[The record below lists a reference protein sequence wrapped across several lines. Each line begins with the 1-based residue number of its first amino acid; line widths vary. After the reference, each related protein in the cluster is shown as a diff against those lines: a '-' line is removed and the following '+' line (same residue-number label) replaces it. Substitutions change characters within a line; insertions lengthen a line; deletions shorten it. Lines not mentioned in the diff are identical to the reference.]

1 MILQLI
7 TVDWQLIS
15 NNKCWH
21 PVDVPVPTF
30 FAAWNQ
36 RMSKEIKELYTF
48 SQEKEACHT
57 EETPIFQLP
66 FFNVRLMVC
75 RDKNKWKEPLKIT
88 FIALQYL
95 EICLKENILMS
106 VAFEWTKNNVTRDLI
121 RSIKS
126 TLGVQDDTTISI
138 LNQCFLCTLSH
149 QAADTDVCDFTK
161 SVRLERIVLFIV
173 KVNGEVL

>member
-1 MILQLI
+1 
-7 TVDWQLIS
+7 
-15 NNKCWH
+15 
-21 PVDVPVPTF
+21 
-30 FAAWNQ
+30 
-36 RMSKEIKELYTF
+36 
-48 SQEKEACHT
+48 
-57 EETPIFQLP
+57 
-66 FFNVRLMVC
+66 MVC

-106 VAFEWTKNNVTRDLI
+106 VAFEWTKNHVTRDLI

-173 KVNGEVL
+173 KLNGEVL